1 MQREG
6 FGWRLA
12 IDKKRSSYQVLIA
25 AEAWALEL
33 TLEEFEQL
41 RNLCAKLIDQ
51 YESCKEELMAEENLE
66 LCLEQGSWWLELKG
80 DIRSWALRFVL
91 TSAAG
96 LRGAEGGWNRE
107 AAASF
112 CMALALADV
121 C

>member
-12 IDKKRSSYQVLIA
+12 IDKKRSSFQVLIA

-51 YESCKEELMAEENLE
+51 YESCKEQLMAEENLE

-121 C
+121 Y

>member
-33 TLEEFEQL
+33 TFEEFEQL

-51 YESCKEELMAEENLE
+51 YESSKEQLMAEENLE
-66 LCLEQGSWWLELKG
+66 LCLEQGAWWLELKG

-112 CMALALADV
+112 CMALALADIY
-121 C
+121 

>member
-51 YESCKEELMAEENLE
+51 YESCKEQRMAEENLE

>member
-33 TLEEFEQL
+33 TFDEFEQL

-51 YESCKEELMAEENLE
+51 YESCREQLMAEENLE
-66 LCLEQGSWWLELKG
+66 LCLEEGSWWLELKG

-96 LRGAEGGWNRE
+96 SRGAEGGWNRE

-112 CMALALADV
+112 CMALAMADV

>member
-33 TLEEFEQL
+33 TFDEFEQL

-51 YESCKEELMAEENLE
+51 YESCKEQLMAEENLE
-66 LCLEQGSWWLELKG
+66 LCLEEGSWWLELKG

-91 TSAAG
+91 TSASG

-112 CMALALADV
+112 CMALAMADV

>member
-51 YESCKEELMAEENLE
+51 YESCKEQLMAEENLE
-66 LCLEQGSWWLELKG
+66 LCLEQGAWWLELKG

-96 LRGAEGGWNRE
+96 LRGAEGGWNPE

-112 CMALALADV
+112 CMALALADIY
-121 C
+121 

>member
-1 MQREG
+1 
-6 FGWRLA
+6 
-12 IDKKRSSYQVLIA
+12 
-25 AEAWALEL
+25 
-33 TLEEFEQL
+33 
-41 RNLCAKLIDQ
+41 
-51 YESCKEELMAEENLE
+51 MAEENLE
-66 LCLEQGSWWLELKG
+66 LCLEEGSWWLELKG

-112 CMALALADV
+112 CMALAMADV

>member
-33 TLEEFEQL
+33 TFDEFEQL

-51 YESCKEELMAEENLE
+51 YESCKEQLMAEENLE
-66 LCLEQGSWWLELKG
+66 LCLEEGSWWLELKG

-112 CMALALADV
+112 CMALAMADV

>member
-33 TLEEFEQL
+33 TFEEFEQL

-51 YESCKEELMAEENLE
+51 YESCKEQLMAEENLE

-121 C
+121 Y

>member
-33 TLEEFEQL
+33 TFEEFEQL

-51 YESCKEELMAEENLE
+51 YESCKEQLMAEENLE

-112 CMALALADV
+112 CMALALADIY
-121 C
+121 

>member
-6 FGWRLA
+6 LGWRLA

-33 TLEEFEQL
+33 TIEEFEQL

-51 YESCKEELMAEENLE
+51 YESCKEQLMAEEKLE

-112 CMALALADV
+112 CMALAMADV